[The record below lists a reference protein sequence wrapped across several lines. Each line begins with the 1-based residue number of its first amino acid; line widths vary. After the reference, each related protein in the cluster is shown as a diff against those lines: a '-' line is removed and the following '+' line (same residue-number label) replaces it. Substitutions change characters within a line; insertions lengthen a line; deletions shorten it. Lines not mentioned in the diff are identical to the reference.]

1 MEKSIYDVLNYIKNN
16 NRVPSCDVLNLSQER
31 LNQIIKKCNVEG
43 LLDKELIFVNI
54 LGTINASD
62 NVDMAITIKGLNFL
76 DEYNPVGKVQ

>member
-16 NRVPSCDVLNLSQER
+16 NKVPSCDVLNLSKER
-31 LNQIIKKCNVEG
+31 LNQIIKKCNAEG

>member
-31 LNQIIKKCNVEG
+31 LNQIIKKCNAEG